1 MEALEPNS
9 IDRIVHRT
17 GITMDSPSG
26 KQQQEANI
34 ESFRQAAL
42 NAGVPE
48 SKIFSVR
55 DLHADVVD
63 NPQVRECLLAL
74 RSVFAGKVPRNLR
87 KRRKGN
93 RNSSFETV
101 ENAGGKCGRQ
111 SSSSE
116 GTQQTPQ
123 GATASKTLTKDM
135 RSMCNQG
142 MRHAREQYHDP
153 PNDVLDP
160 DDGSV
165 KFDKIVRPML
175 EHVVSKVQHE
185 YETRL
190 LKKENE
196 LATTREELLAMS
208 RERRQAQQE
217 NAETKEDFE
226 KLRTRLSQRGEQR
239 RASQSH
245 VEDESAEMAPAAFA
259 DPETLSSVLD
269 GLRSHSENVKQ
280 LRQSLRATHAEA
292 RRQIEAQRESQ
303 KHLRQKLEKITCASE
318 ATLRKASKYD
328 EMARENR
335 KLFNEVQDLRGN
347 IRVFCRIRPLLDSEK
362 NLLTSSS
369 EPVATSPVHGEPDAL
384 SVDQVEGEGR
394 KRQKTFKYNRV
405 FGPTSEQA
413 EVYDELQPLIRS
425 VCDGYS
431 ACIFAYGQTGSGKTH
446 TMTGAGDGDERGL
459 IWRALQD
466 LFAYKRH
473 RSNEV
478 QYDLSIQMLEIY
490 NEQIRDLLCSTNEDG
505 RVEVKLGKGQST
517 VDGLETRSVECEE
530 DIFQCMQLGF
540 TNRFTATTKMNDVS
554 SRSHSIT
561 LINVRGEGKSS
572 DVGSLRT
579 NGSLYLVDLAGS
591 ERVDKSEA
599 SGERLKEA
607 QHINKSL
614 SALGDV
620 MSSLQAGEK
629 HVPFRNSKLT
639 SILKGPLCNRGKA
652 MMFAHVN
659 PHTSALQET
668 LSTLQFADRVSSVEL
683 GKAANNAESK
693 QVGELNEKVTRL
705 EREISNLKSENS
717 RLQRQPSAS
726 AQPESSSNAT
736 SQGQLHSHQQPQLYR
751 KLKRPPTVNRTM
763 QRSSTTQARPTSVPS
778 QSDDRS
784 VEQNHNSGQAGAHEG
799 QSRPSSSSST
809 ADASENKENEDSLSN
824 ADTDSLGVTASAE
837 PAGAV
842 PRRSNSK
849 IPRPPLRKGAGSGE
863 KQ

>member
-1 MEALEPNS
+1 
-9 IDRIVHRT
+9 
-17 GITMDSPSG
+17 
-26 KQQQEANI
+26 
-34 ESFRQAAL
+34 
-42 NAGVPE
+42 
-48 SKIFSVR
+48 
-55 DLHADVVD
+55 
-63 NPQVRECLLAL
+63 
-74 RSVFAGKVPRNLR
+74 
-87 KRRKGN
+87 
-93 RNSSFETV
+93 
-101 ENAGGKCGRQ
+101 
-111 SSSSE
+111 
-116 GTQQTPQ
+116 
-123 GATASKTLTKDM
+123 
-135 RSMCNQG
+135 
-142 MRHAREQYHDP
+142 
-153 PNDVLDP
+153 
-160 DDGSV
+160 
-165 KFDKIVRPML
+165 
-175 EHVVSKVQHE
+175 
-185 YETRL
+185 
-190 LKKENE
+190 
-196 LATTREELLAMS
+196 
-208 RERRQAQQE
+208 
-217 NAETKEDFE
+217 
-226 KLRTRLSQRGEQR
+226 
-239 RASQSH
+239 
-245 VEDESAEMAPAAFA
+245 
-259 DPETLSSVLD
+259 
-269 GLRSHSENVKQ
+269 
-280 LRQSLRATHAEA
+280 
-292 RRQIEAQRESQ
+292 
-303 KHLRQKLEKITCASE
+303 
-318 ATLRKASKYD
+318 
-328 EMARENR
+328 
-335 KLFNEVQDLRGN
+335 
-347 IRVFCRIRPLLDSEK
+347 
-362 NLLTSSS
+362 
-369 EPVATSPVHGEPDAL
+369 
-384 SVDQVEGEGR
+384 
-394 KRQKTFKYNRV
+394 
-405 FGPTSEQA
+405 
-413 EVYDELQPLIRS
+413 
-425 VCDGYS
+425 
-431 ACIFAYGQTGSGKTH
+431 
-446 TMTGAGDGDERGL
+446 
-459 IWRALQD
+459 
-466 LFAYKRH
+466 
-473 RSNEV
+473 
-478 QYDLSIQMLEIY
+478 MLEIY

-517 VDGLETRSVECEE
+517 VDGLETRSVECEQ

-659 PHTSALQET
+659 PHTSALQE
-668 LSTLQFADRVSSVEL
+668 
-683 GKAANNAESK
+683 KAANNAESK

-763 QRSSTTQARPTSVPS
+763 QRSSTTQARPTSALS

-842 PRRSNSK
+842 PRRSKSN